1 MATGDRVDPF
11 AQYNFMVEID
21 GVTRAGFT
29 EASGLTVE
37 QDIIEYREGSEVAR
51 ARKLPGL
58 TKYTN
63 ITLKRGL
70 VGDAELWEWRKSTID
85 GQTERRAGS
94 IVLLDESR
102 QEVMR
107 WNFVEGW
114 VAKWEGPTLN
124 ATANEVAVETLEICH
139 EGLELE
145 V

>member
-11 AQYNFMVEID
+11 AQYNFLVEID
-21 GVTRAGFT
+21 SVTRAGFT
-29 EASGLTVE
+29 EASGLTTE

-58 TKYTN
+58 SKYSN
-63 ITLKRGL
+63 IILKGGL
-70 VGDAELWEWRKSTID
+70 VGDTELWDWRKTTID

-94 IVLLDESR
+94 IVLMNESR

-107 WNFVEGW
+107 WNFTEGW
-114 VAKWEGPTLN
+114 VCKWEGPTLN
-124 ATANEVAVETLEICH
+124 STANEVAVETLEICH

-145 V
+145 

>member
-11 AQYNFMVEID
+11 AQFNFMVEID

-37 QDIIEYREGSEVAR
+37 QDVIEYREGSEVAR

-124 ATANEVAVETLEICH
+124 STANEVAVETLEICH

-145 V
+145 A